1 MREYPR
7 AIVTRDVRD
16 KDLVSELVRL
26 AGDGQ
31 LVILSLKAGDSIEA
45 IGKIL
50 SCGVQPKQLA
60 GVLVGSLSQRL
71 VRRLCPKCRDQVAP
85 PPEQLLARVRM
96 TAEQLPHIY
105 TAST

>member
-16 KDLVSELVRL
+16 KELVTELVRL

-31 LVILSLKAGDSIEA
+31 LVILSLKAGDSIDA

-60 GVLVGSLSQRL
+60 GVLV
-71 VRRLCPKCRDQVAP
+71 
-85 PPEQLLARVRM
+85 
-96 TAEQLPHIY
+96 
-105 TAST
+105 